1 MALFGFNKQKVLATA
16 EKYVQQGKLQ
26 NAISEY
32 EKVLKNDAK
41 DLTVTNTVG
50 DLYSRLGETDKATG
64 CFKTV
69 GDAYG
74 SQGFTVKAI
83 AMYKKICK
91 LQPSLESL
99 LKLAELYSQQGLF
112 NDARAQYLQVAEEFL
127 KSGELENAVRIFQKI
142 LEMDP
147 DNSTMRVR
155 LAEVYIRLGKK
166 TEAWQIFSAAAESL
180 RSKGSLSGAEEV
192 LQRML
197 TLDPGNTYAL
207 LMQGKN
213 MIESGDAAGAVAT
226 LQKIGDLDSKPDGL
240 RDLLKA
246 YLQTGQLSE
255 AGSIANKLLTVHND
269 LTAIAS
275 FADALMQAGQ
285 YETALQVFDEHA
297 ERLLAENSD
306 KVLDSLHT
314 IIGHV
319 RDNPDSLQ
327 KLLDLFHK
335 AGETTH
341 VSEVSELLAHASVQS
356 GDLPR
361 ARDLYQQLAAI
372 EPQNPLHMQN
382 YQQVVSQLG
391 GTTGGKLIT
400 PEEAVVLID
409 DLEATAPSVHQHYT
423 DEIALAVRAALT
435 DAELFISYNMPVKAL
450 GPLAGALPLA
460 PDDLR
465 LNQRLAAL
473 HTRAGRFAEA
483 AACCRTLQSVYSA
496 AEYPEEASRYG
507 ELAERY
513 EERSSAPALDV
524 PGEDEHIFLD
534 AKPVAES
541 ESAVEEFSVDES
553 SVEAAEEPAHQEEV
567 TVDDPAAAESS
578 DEITVEAD
586 AEFAVV
592 DESATSTEP
601 SAEIDLSSEWDDS
614 ITVEAS
620 DIPAAEAAEVEVEN
634 AVGAQEVPDSGKVDE
649 TIEEI
654 RFYLAHSMPEQA
666 MAALAKLQT
675 LTSDHAQL
683 EEIRAEVEAATAQA
697 AEEEAARVV
706 EPVVEEITSE
716 DIPAAELAVDEITV
730 DEITVDDT
738 PPPAVEEAA
747 AEEVSVEEVA
757 VQEPE
762 VVEPEIVVPEI
773 IVPKPV
779 APKVVA
785 AKPVPVKP
793 APAKAAPAKTVAPK
807 PVAPKIVAQEIVIP
821 EIAAPEPPAVEQTP
835 VVAEAS
841 VVTEPEAIVHEQAQ
855 EAHELIPEQ
864 VQAQAHEP
872 EPEPVVEQVEQ
883 HVQEVEPA
891 PAHQPGVLK
900 EFVSDLETSLGDT
913 FLPGPVTKPAAEPA
927 ARPAATAPTKP
938 GLAPAAHTE
947 PAISAEVTARV
958 LGEFV
963 ADIEASLGEDFLKAA
978 PVAGPVIP
986 PLAASAAASASVA
999 NHIATPAPPAQVQVK
1014 PVQVKPAPIA
1024 TASVAW
1030 PAPVE
1035 APKPAAI
1042 SAAHAPAAAAGLTP
1056 PSVTSPAAAS
1066 ASPFAEDAGVDIAE
1080 MFGDLRHDLEADVA
1094 SSDEDPETHY
1104 NLGIAFREMG
1114 LLDEAIGE
1122 LQKACQSFDHGHP
1135 FPQIMQTYT
1144 WLAQCF
1150 LDKGVPEAAVRWYE
1164 KALNVG
1170 TIDGETRVAL
1180 HYELAAAHET
1190 AGDKPAALRHF
1201 MEVYGNNIDYRDV
1214 AERIKALKS

>member
-1 MALFGFNKQKVLATA
+1 MALFGFNKQKVLSSA

-32 EKVLKNDAK
+32 EKILKNDAK

-69 GDAYG
+69 GDAYA

-127 KSGELENAVRIFQKI
+127 KNGELDNSVRIFQKI

-147 DNSTMRVR
+147 ENSTMRVR

-166 TEAWQIFSAAAESL
+166 SDAWQIFSAAAESL

-226 LQKIGDLDSKPDGL
+226 LQKITDIDSSPEGL

-255 AGSIANKLLTVHND
+255 AGTIANKLLTVHND
-269 LTAIAS
+269 LPAIAS
-275 FADALMQAGQ
+275 FAEALMQAGQ
-285 YETALQVFDEHA
+285 YETALQVYDEHA

-335 AGETTH
+335 AGENTH
-341 VSEVSELLAHASVQS
+341 VSEVIELLAHASVQS
-356 GDLPR
+356 GDLPK
-361 ARDLYQQLAAI
+361 ARDLYQKLATV
-372 EPQNPLHMQN
+372 EPQNTLHMQN

-391 GTTGGKLIT
+391 GTSGSKLIT

-423 DEIALAVRAALT
+423 DEIALAVRSALT
-435 DAELFISYNMPVKAL
+435 DAELFISYNMPAKAL
-450 GPLAGALPLA
+450 GPLLGALPLA
-460 PDDLR
+460 ADDLR

-483 AACCRTLQSVYSA
+483 ALCCRTLQRVYSE

-513 EERSSAPALDV
+513 EERSSAPP
-524 PGEDEHIFLD
+524 PGLAAEEEHIFLD
-534 AKPVAES
+534 APAPEG
-541 ESAVEEFSVDES
+541 ESAVEEFSVDDSPAEEVAVAEAAAPEEAAIEAEAS
-553 SVEAAEEPAHQEEV
+553 PWPTAGKPAEEISVEAEP
-567 TVDDPAAAESS
+567 
-578 DEITVEAD
+578 
-586 AEFAVV
+586 EFAVV
-592 DESATSTEP
+592 DESAA
-601 SAEIDLSSEWDDS
+601 SAEAAATPGEIDLSSEWDDS
-614 ITVEAS
+614 ITVEES
-620 DIPAAEAAEVEVEN
+620 DTPAAAEVEVGG
-634 AVGAQEVPDSGKVDE
+634 AVGDHDVPDSGKAGE
-649 TIEEI
+649 TVEEI
-654 RFYLAHSMPEQA
+654 RFYLAHGMPEQA
-666 MAALAKLQT
+666 LAALAKLQT
-675 LTSDHAQL
+675 LTTDQSQL
-683 EEIRAEVEAATAQA
+683 DELRAEVEAATAQA
-697 AEEEAARVV
+697 AGEQIAL
-706 EPVVEEITSE
+706 EPVVEELSAD
-716 DIPAAELAVDEITV
+716 DIPTIEVDADEISV
-730 DEITVDDT
+730 DAAAVEE
-738 PPPAVEEAA
+738 PAVEEL
-747 AEEVSVEEVA
+747 EVVETEVA
-757 VQEPE
+757 
-762 VVEPEIVVPEI
+762 EPEIVA
-773 IVPKPV
+773 PKTVAPKVAAAKPAAQSAAKPVTPKVAAPRPV
-779 APKVVA
+779 APKVV
-785 AKPVPVKP
+785 V
-793 APAKAAPAKTVAPK
+793 
-807 PVAPKIVAQEIVIP
+807 
-821 EIAAPEPPAVEQTP
+821 PEPPVVEEIPLVAETAVEAEPEPTVHEPAAHAPVIPQAVVHQAVVHPP
-835 VVAEAS
+835 VVPPPA
-841 VVTEPEAIVHEQAQ
+841 VHEPEAET
-855 EAHELIPEQ
+855 
-864 VQAQAHEP
+864 
-872 EPEPVVEQVEQ
+872 
-883 HVQEVEPA
+883 
-891 PAHQPGVLK
+891 QPSVLK
-900 EFVSDLETSLGDT
+900 EFVSDLETSLGDS
-913 FLPGPVTKPAAEPA
+913 FLPGTVTKPAAPAA
-927 ARPAATAPTKP
+927 ARPAAAAHGEPAVAATTAP
-938 GLAPAAHTE
+938 
-947 PAISAEVTARV
+947 V

-978 PVAGPVIP
+978 PVAEPSAAVTKTKSAP
-986 PLAASAAASASVA
+986 PMAASAAASASVA
-999 NHIATPAPPAQVQVK
+999 HSSTPAPSYAAPSPA
-1014 PVQVKPAPIA
+1014 
-1024 TASVAW
+1024 W
-1030 PAPVE
+1030 HAPVE
-1035 APKPAAI
+1035 APRPQPPIA
-1042 SAAHAPAAAAGLTP
+1042 AAHAPA
-1056 PSVTSPAAAS
+1056 PAAAK
-1066 ASPFAEDAGVDIAE
+1066 ASPFGEDAGVDIAE
-1080 MFGDLRHDLEADVA
+1080 MFGELKHDLEADSA
-1094 SSDEDPETHY
+1094 ATDEDPETHY

-1150 LDKGVPEAAVRWYE
+1150 LDKGVPEAAVRWYD
-1164 KALNVG
+1164 KALTVP
-1170 TIDGETRVAL
+1170 TIDGETSVAL
-1180 HYELAAAHET
+1180 HYELAAAYEI
-1190 AGDKPAALRHF
+1190 AGDKASALKHF
-1201 MEVYGNNIDYRDV
+1201 MDVYGSNIDYRDV